1 MENDVFERLRRV
13 LDEKEISRKKLSELS
28 GLPLSTV
35 TTNISGVPKRPSYDV
50 VEAVL
55 YQFSDISAE
64 WLMRGEGEMYIS
76 DIPKDGDTEEVVELK
91 AELTKLH
98 LEIERL
104 TAKVEQVRRE
114 RDHAVKERDQL
125 MLDNRA
131 INRRVDKLIDILYQD
146 PATRVPIAADERL
159 PYHADTTLA
168 G

>member
-1 MENDVFERLRRV
+1 
-13 LDEKEISRKKLSELS
+13 
-28 GLPLSTV
+28 
-35 TTNISGVPKRPSYDV
+35 
-50 VEAVL
+50 
-55 YQFSDISAE
+55 
-64 WLMRGEGEMYIS
+64 MRGEGEMYIS